1 MLKKLLCINFE
12 IKSMLILLS
21 LFLKLSYMNTSL
33 LNREKIIES
42 LRKLPDQ
49 VALDEVL
56 ERIILLDKIENGL
69 RQSEQGQ
76 VITDEELDEKLPEWL
91 KSSGQNKP

>member
-1 MLKKLLCINFE
+1 
-12 IKSMLILLS
+12 
-21 LFLKLSYMNTSL
+21 MNTPL
-33 LNREKIIES
+33 LDREKIIES
-42 LRKLPDQ
+42 LKKLPDH

-56 ERIILLDKIENGL
+56 ERIILLDKVENGL

-76 VITDEELDEKLPEWL
+76 VIPDEELDEKLPEWL

>member
-1 MLKKLLCINFE
+1 
-12 IKSMLILLS
+12 
-21 LFLKLSYMNTSL
+21 MNTSL

-56 ERIILLDKIENGL
+56 ERIILLDKIEHGH
-69 RQSEQGQ
+69 RQSEAGQ
-76 VITDEELDEKLPEWL
+76 VIPDEELDEKLPEWL